1 MDRLGALFLRVC
13 IVSAGCSAVLAP
25 LLLFFRKLQKKFTA
39 KTFYVL
45 FLLLALRL
53 VLPVEI
59 RLPVPAVELSAP
71 DLTLSVPAAA
81 PAAPRAGQPVPD
93 LSMAQAPVQA
103 APQPEKKVPVLHIFG
118 AVWAFG
124 ALCCAAFSAGS
135 YALVRKKLLDGS
147 KPAGADES
155 GLLER
160 LVQKLGVG
168 RPVSLRRSAAAP
180 GPLALG
186 LVRPVIL
193 LPEDGRPAE
202 ELVLRHELTHIRR
215 WDIAYKLLLSLA
227 CWVNWFNPLVWL
239 LDRSAGRNLELC
251 CDDEVTRDLSDAQR
265 RRYGSLLLDAA
276 AERSIPFST
285 CFSGGKTQMKERLLN
300 LFTQKRNSAALVC
313 LVLAAALLA
322 GGLVACEQ
330 APAAQTP
337 KVPDAEPMGAEPAP
351 PGSAGGAPYIPEEH
365 ELIPEN
371 QARRDLYRLYFV
383 QEGYQNESTSVV
395 LADLTGDGLEEMLL
409 LTVSTRDYAI
419 AGLDNVTAEN
429 FGYGEW
435 KVFGVQNGAVAEYPA
450 LPAVASAHAGWG
462 YQYLVPLTDREGWAV
477 LDFRPY
483 TGQGQAAYSYSVSV
497 LDEATGTWQSLDG
510 GEVNFHIIP
519 EEADSASLIMGEDV
533 WTDSSAGEV
542 EQLLTR
548 VQAYRDYGAPLLVYN
563 EAYGG
568 ATGGP
573 EFAFLWLVPSS
584 VFEGKAGVYETG
596 DSVAPN
602 NSAASSMTVEFPLP
616 NPPDSPE
623 EALEALTASAQAYE
637 GGYVFRIP
645 NYDGDWNV
653 QVAGRM
659 LMESAS
665 VPAGS
670 PEPYMSVH
678 YLEDE
683 EWVPGRRYCV
693 ETNGAYFDDLTL
705 TASVTCHNGAHAEH
719 TICLEGTDEHAL
731 VHHDE
736 GELHHV
742 ETHVNVSITPNQDP
756 DPAQLQTIIQGTHH
770 PETHHSGHHN

>member
-337 KVPDAEPMGAEPAP
+337 KVPDAEPMGA
-351 PGSAGGAPYIPEEH
+351 GSALFGSPAAPSAVQPSASE
-365 ELIPEN
+365 PEN
-371 QARRDLYRLYFV
+371 GARRALFKDYF
-383 QEGYQNESTSVV
+383 YQNYTEDSASVV
-395 LADLTGDGLEEMLL
+395 LADLTGDGLDELL
-409 LTVSTRDYAI
+409 VLTMESYTGGAVDLRQPVDAEQFSYGKLTVC
-419 AGLDNVTAEN
+419 
-429 FGYGEW
+429 
-435 KVFGVQNGAVAEYPA
+435 GVQDGVVFQYNSICD
-450 LPAVASAHAGWG
+450 VASAHAGWR
-462 YQYLVPLTDREGWAV
+462 YVYLVPRSDGNGFAL
-477 LDFRPY
+477 LDFSPY
-483 TGQGQAAYSYSVSV
+483 TGQGMANYAYGVHA
-497 LDEATGTWQSLDG
+497 LEPPEKDEWRFLDG
-510 GEVNFHIIP
+510 GEANFSLDPVGTMDPDTGDDATP
-519 EEADSASLIMGEDV
+519 EEVQA
-533 WTDSSAGEV
+533 
-542 EQLLTR
+542 LLDR
-548 VQAYRDYGAPLLVYN
+548 VQAYRDSGVALLCFYSDGAKN
-563 EAYGG
+563 EFSYLNAAPADAFAGKFDTLP
-568 ATGGP
+568 ALTGCVVTNGYT
-573 EFAFLWLVPSS
+573 AQI
-584 VFEGKAGVYETG
+584 
-596 DSVAPN
+596 
-602 NSAASSMTVEFPLP
+602 PLP
-616 NPPDSPE
+616 PAGPSSPE

-637 GGYVFRIP
+637 GGYVFRLP
-645 NYDGDWNV
+645 NYEGDWNV

-659 LMESAS
+659 RMGGEESDD
-665 VPAGS
+665 
-670 PEPYMSVH
+670 YMSVH
-678 YLEDE
+678 YLEDA
-683 EWVPGRRYCV
+683 EWVPGQRYCV